1 MQELLLKAMLLL
13 LRGCCCLQEVAA
25 GKSLAEVIASGM
37 RADETEVLRIATDL
51 LDILKY
57 LGSLRPPVI
66 HRDIKPEN
74 VILEGGRWG
83 GRVYLVDFGGVQGVT
98 GAGVWGV
105 GCRWGPQ
112 GLRVGSS
119 MEGTMRVRREEGGD
133 SSETSKQGNGRTELW
148 TEGGL
153 CGGPWKGAPV
163 HSSSVVTGSVTY
175 PPACS

>member
-25 GKSLAEVIASGM
+25 GKSLADVIASGM

-98 GAGVWGV
+98 GAGGCVG
-105 GCRWGPQ
+105 GCRWGGGIGAGVKKQ
-112 GLRVGSS
+112 H
-119 MEGTMRVRREEGGD
+119 GGD
-133 SSETSKQGNGRTELW
+133 KEGQQGGRGRQVRERAST
-148 TEGGL
+148 GL
-153 CGGPWKGAPV
+153 DVRGL
-163 HSSSVVTGSVTY
+163 
-175 PPACS
+175 